1 MEGDMA
7 YITQN
12 VEVEVYLDEFH
23 DDEIIDE
30 IIDRGYEVYN
40 KGEVKKT
47 SESEKSHMIKD
58 ISDLYSTYTT
68 CSRELFEKQ
77 LKKFFSEHLNVV
89 P

>member
-7 YITQN
+7 YISQN

-23 DDEIIDE
+23 DDDLIDE

>member
-1 MEGDMA
+1 MEGNMA
-7 YITQN
+7 YISQN

-23 DDEIIDE
+23 DDDLIDE
-30 IIDRGYEVYN
+30 IIDRGYEVHN

>member
-1 MEGDMA
+1 MA
-7 YITQN
+7 YITTN
-12 VEVEVYLDEFH
+12 VEVEVYLEEF
-23 DDEIIDE
+23 DDDDLIDE
-30 IIDRGYEVYN
+30 IESRGYEVYN

>member
-1 MEGDMA
+1 MA
-7 YITQN
+7 YITTN
-12 VEVEVYLDEFH
+12 VEVEVYLEEFH
-23 DDEIIDE
+23 DDDLIDE
-30 IIDRGYEVYN
+30 IIDRGYEVYD

>member
-1 MEGDMA
+1 MA

-12 VEVEVYLDEFH
+12 LEVEVYLDDFH
-23 DDEIIDE
+23 DDDLIDE

-47 SESEKSHMIKD
+47 SESEKSHMIKS
-58 ISDLYSTYTT
+58 IGDLYSTYTT